1 MFNIVVC
8 DDEKKFREKMKCYI
22 QRYQERHDV
31 WFCIREFADGNEL
44 INKMPKEID
53 ILFLDIKMEVM
64 DGIKAAKKI
73 RSFNE
78 WTPIVF
84 LTSAVEYALEGYKV
98 DAFDYLIKPISYEKF
113 DVVLSKILKKI
124 SINRNKPLMIK
135 SNDTWYRIN
144 TSEIVFVEMLR
155 RHCIIHTMYETYV
168 STKRLKDI
176 ESELDQDN
184 FFRCNS
190 GYIVNFD
197 YIEKIVQSDIYL
209 SNEDVITVSRPK
221 KKMFITKLME
231 YWGGE
236 M

>member
-8 DDEKKFREKMKCYI
+8 DDEKNFREIMKRYI
-22 QRYQERHDV
+22 QRYQEEHEV
-31 WFCIREFADGNEL
+31 CFCIREFDDGSEL

-53 ILFLDIKMEVM
+53 ILFLDIKMEAM
-64 DGIKAAKKI
+64 DGIEAAKKI

-84 LTSAVEYALEGYKV
+84 LTSAAEYALEGYKV
-98 DAFDYLIKPISYEKF
+98 DAFDYLIKPIPYEKF
-113 DVVLSKILKKI
+113 DVVLSKMLKKI
-124 SINRNKPLMIK
+124 SGRINKSLMIK
-135 SNDTWYRIN
+135 SNDIWYRIHIGD
-144 TSEIVFVEMLR
+144 IVFAEMLR

-168 STKRLKDI
+168 STKKLKDI

-209 SNEDVITVSRPK
+209 SNGDIITVSRPK
-221 KKMFITKLME
+221 KKMFTTKLTE